1 MSQHIRVETS
11 DGVCR
16 IRIDRAEKK
25 NALDRAM
32 YRALDDA
39 LSRADAD
46 PSVGCILFCG
56 SPGAFSAG
64 NDIADFVA
72 FAGSDRPM
80 GELMDFLH
88 TLAGVGKPMI
98 AAVDGLAIGIGTT
111 LLLHC
116 DLVYAT
122 PRSLFRTPFS
132 DLGIVPEAASSLLG
146 PLAMGHQ
153 RAFALLVMGETWD
166 AERAREAGLVLSI
179 VADAEADGEA
189 AARRLAAKPREA
201 VRIGRDLL
209 RATPDAVRERIVLEA
224 DHFQERLRSLEAQ
237 AAFAAFL
244 TRG

>member
-1 MSQHIRVETS
+1 MSPHVTVKVA

-16 IRIDRAEKK
+16 IGIERPDKK

-32 YRALDDA
+32 YEALDKA
-39 LSRADAD
+39 LAQAEADD
-46 PSVGCILFCG
+46 TVGCILFTG
-56 SPGAFSAG
+56 VPGAFSAG

-80 GELMDFLH
+80 GELLDFLH
-88 TLAGVGKPMI
+88 TLAGIGKPMV

-116 DLVYAT
+116 DLVYST

-166 AERAREAGLVLSI
+166 AAAAHEAGI
-179 VADAEADGEA
+179 VYAVSESAEADAVA
-189 AARRLAAKPREA
+189 AARKLAAKPREA
-201 VRIGRDLL
+201 VRIGRALL
-209 RATPDAVRERIVLEA
+209 RTAPDTVRERIGLEA
-224 DHFQERLRSLEAQ
+224 DHFKERLRSREAQ

-244 TRG
+244 KR

>member
-1 MSQHIRVETS
+1 
-11 DGVCR
+11 
-16 IRIDRAEKK
+16 
-25 NALDRAM
+25 
-32 YRALDDA
+32 
-39 LSRADAD
+39 
-46 PSVGCILFCG
+46 
-56 SPGAFSAG
+56 
-64 NDIADFVA
+64 
-72 FAGSDRPM
+72 
-80 GELMDFLH
+80 
-88 TLAGVGKPMI
+88 KPMI

-166 AERAREAGLVLSI
+166 AEKAREAGLVLSV

-189 AARRLAAKPREA
+189 AARRLATKPREA

-224 DHFQERLRSLEAQ
+224 DHFQERLRSPEAQ

>member
-1 MSQHIRVETS
+1 MSQHIRVETR
-11 DGVCR
+11 DGVCC

-32 YRALDDA
+32 YRALDEA

-98 AAVDGLAIGIGTT
+98 AAVDGWRSGSARRCSSTAT
-111 LLLHC
+111 SS
-116 DLVYAT
+116 T
-122 PRSLFRTPFS
+122 PRRVRSSDAVLRSRHRSGGGLESPRTLGDGPPARLRPS
-132 DLGIVPEAASSLLG
+132 GDGRDLGRGEGARGRSR
-146 PLAMGHQ
+146 PLDRGRCGSRWRSGSAPPG
-153 RAFALLVMGETWD
+153 
-166 AERAREAGLVLSI
+166 
-179 VADAEADGEA
+179 
-189 AARRLAAKPREA
+189 AKPREA

-209 RATPDAVRERIVLEA
+209 RATPDAVRERIALEA
-224 DHFQERLRSLEAQ
+224 DHFQERLRSPK
-237 AAFAAFL
+237 
-244 TRG
+244 RRRPSPRS